1 MLQRTFTQTFFFF
14 TVDEVSS
21 SLIHSENKNTFSLY
35 ECYTLWFFLMHLNG
49 IQICFMCP
57 KTYWCHCIYIWFIF
71 MYFGGFKVSSADNV
85 ILLINEQWSENAYN
99 CAHSVLYQVREVIW
113 AMLGKGQRA
122 NHTTRLRVHQV
133 HWIYICLYMKELQI
147 CIRCML
153 IYKIKLHIQNPESV
167 WLNLW
172 SFLSLMIL
180 RVILKEQIFSCE
192 VNLYKYLLGFVCS

>member
-1 MLQRTFTQTFFFF
+1 MLH
-14 TVDEVSS
+14 
-21 SLIHSENKNTFSLY
+21 IMI
-35 ECYTLWFFLMHLNG
+35 FLMHLNG

-85 ILLINEQWSENAYN
+85 ILLINEQWSENACN
-99 CAHSVLYQVREVIW
+99 FAHSVLYQVREVIW

-122 NHTTRLRVHQV
+122 NHTPGWEFIKFTESISAYK
-133 HWIYICLYMKELQI
+133 WKSKF
-147 CIRCML
+147 CIRCIL

-180 RVILKEQIFSCE
+180 RVILKEHIFSCE
-192 VNLYKYLLGFVCS
+192 VNLYKYLLSFVCS